1 MNRAERR
8 FEMKS
13 NKTNSKREGEK
24 NMKGMMNM
32 NVIGEV
38 REMHKKFTE
47 AFGLKGNVVVPD
59 EMVIRIHNLL
69 SITGNAKEY
78 AKLIVLHDDFI
89 DIMRNMLQIVD
100 KFNGSPNF
108 PLSTYFNKNADALAG
123 MYIAVV
129 LTIVKESYA
138 EGILQEIIAEVQK
151 YELDEAAEE
160 RMDKI
165 CILVMPEEEVQ
176 AVKTFQALLSGNAQ
190 SFVDELDR
198 FEAMLGI
205 SR

>member
-1 MNRAERR
+1 MNRAEKR
-8 FEMKS
+8 FEMKG

-24 NMKGMMNM
+24 SMKGMMNM

-38 REMHKKFTE
+38 REMHKKFTD
-47 AFGLKGNVVVPD
+47 AFGLKSNVAVPD
-59 EMVIRIHNLL
+59 EFIVKIHNLL
-69 SITGNAKEY
+69 SITGSTKEY
-78 AKLIVLHDDFI
+78 AKLIVFHDDFI
-89 DIMRNMLQIVD
+89 DIMRGMLQMAD

-108 PLSTYFNKNADALAG
+108 PLSTYFNRNADALAS
-123 MYIAVV
+123 MYLAVAIT
-129 LTIVKESYA
+129 LVKEKYA

-151 YELDEAAEE
+151 FELDEAAEE

-165 CILVMPEEEVQ
+165 CTLVMPEEEVQ

-190 SFVDELDR
+190 FFVDELDR
-198 FEAMLGI
+198 LEAMLGI

>member
-1 MNRAERR
+1 MMNRAERR
-8 FEMKS
+8 FEMKG

-24 NMKGMMNM
+24 SMKGM

-47 AFGLKGNVVVPD
+47 AFELKGNVAVPD

-78 AKLIVLHDDFI
+78 AKLIVLHDNFI
-89 DIMRNMLQIVD
+89 DIMRNMLQMVD

-138 EGILQEIIAEVQK
+138 EGILQEIIGEIQE
-151 YELDEAAEE
+151 YELSKAAEE

-165 CILVMPEEEVQ
+165 CTLVMPEEEVQ
-176 AVKTFQALLSGNAQ
+176 AIKTFQALLSGNAQ

-205 SR
+205 QR